1 MSLIF
6 AYDVYNP
13 KSWKGRPTKNYLATT
28 TYGQANCIGRS
39 DRRPFVNAAHSG
51 SFDFSA
57 ADGGFSLSG
66 VGRIETEP
74 EPPVG
79 AGELVWGVEDSSPDN
94 FSRFSPQKGFDIDDF
109 DNLDVTHV
117 CSVYVYIPPN
127 ITLGN
132 STLCDV
138 IQNSTGQDWHNGSS
152 SNTSSAGYNST
163 YDYWAFRPAHGQT
176 KVQADTAVLG
186 RWQRLHVPFVPS
198 STVRDQQSGSP
209 RIDKLG
215 GYFRPNLV
223 GQSNQNFLYVAG
235 SQLEEGSLPS
245 PLVIGE
251 RTSAQALL
259 DLVGA
264 STLTIDSSVYGSDG
278 YFDFDAS
285 EADSITVPNNATIQ
299 SKPLLSF
306 ECWIKPGAQSS
317 QTNSFP
323 RIFQK
328 GTRLAHIANN
338 TNGFTINLTCGG
350 SLRQTTYSGNNH
362 FDGNHHFYAFTYD
375 GRFGKVYHNGELVKT
390 QDFTSS
396 VNIDADTSTMAFGNT
411 AANGTSRP
419 YEGKIDM
426 FKMYDNVLTA
436 AEIKRTYLATRARYD

>member
-6 AYDVYNP
+6 AYDVYNS

-28 TYGQANCIGRS
+28 AYGQANCIGRS
-39 DRRPFVNAAHSG
+39 DRRPYVNAAHSG
-51 SFDFSA
+51 TFDFSA
-57 ADGGFSLSG
+57 ADGAFTLSG
-66 VGRIETEP
+66 VGRIETKP

-79 AGELVWGVEDSSPDN
+79 VGELVWGVEDSSPDN

-127 ITLGN
+127 VTLGN
-132 STLCDV
+132 STYSDV
-138 IQNSTGQDWHNGSS
+138 FQNNTGQDWHNGSN
-152 SNTSSAGYNST
+152 SNTSSAGFNST
-163 YDYWAFRPAHGQT
+163 HNYWAFRPSHGQT
-176 KVQADTAVLG
+176 RVQADTSKRG
-186 RWQRLHVPFVPS
+186 EWQRMHVPFVPS
-198 STVRDQQSGSP
+198 STVRDQQSDNP

-245 PLVIGE
+245 PLVLGE
-251 RTSAQALL
+251 RTNTQALL

-306 ECWIKPGAQSS
+306 ECWIKPAAQAS
-317 QTNSFP
+317 QTNTFP

-338 TNGFTINLTCGG
+338 SNAFAINLTCGG
-350 SLRQTTYSGNNH
+350 SLRQTSYSGNNH

-375 GRFGKVYHNGELVKT
+375 GRFGKIYHNGELVKT
-390 QDFTSS
+390 QDFTTS
-396 VNIDADTSTMAFGNT
+396 VNIDADTSTMAFGNSE
-411 AANGTSRP
+411 ANGTSRP

-436 AEIKRTYLATRARYD
+436 AEIKSTYLATRARYD